1 MEAQKKIEFINIKK
15 SDNTAS
21 NDDNKEEKSSKFD
34 FVKKN
39 SDTIED
45 INNFNISFFLPKDV
59 YENINEDKTEKNNI
73 EPNNV
78 GFEPNQ
84 NNSINLKDN
93 NVDKF
98 PNTIQGKKYDIKG
111 ILDINND
118 KLNINFNNNNQQQK
132 IQHPFYFNN
141 NNNNNNFFIPNVN
154 ERPIN
159 YNFNNTFNINYSSN
173 IISPINYP
181 NFPNYSF
188 CTNPYVQSPKTSNS
202 QINMNS
208 LANKNKKNYDSYKF
222 NTYYNKTRNQSNN
235 KLNEKKIKDEYTME
249 MFGRWGWICKLCN
262 NFNYDTRKKCNRCHE
277 NKNPKK
283 IKEYLD
289 SKKNKEI
296 NHRQFW
302 FCIYCGNYNYAFRL
316 ICNRCKRQKY
326 I

>member
-1 MEAQKKIEFINIKK
+1 MEAQRKIESISIKK
-15 SDNTAS
+15 GDTTSG
-21 NDDNKEEKSSKFD
+21 NDDNKEEQSSKFD

-39 SDTIED
+39 SDTIEEGD

-59 YENINEDKTEKNNI
+59 YENIKEDKTEKNNI
-73 EPNNV
+73 EPNNI

-93 NVDKF
+93 NDDKF
-98 PNTIQGKKYDIKG
+98 PTAIQGQNYDKK
-111 ILDINND
+111 DINND
-118 KLNINFNNNNQQQK
+118 KLNINFNNNQQPK

-181 NFPNYSF
+181 HFPNYSF

-208 LANKNKKNYDSYKF
+208 LADKNIQNYDLYKF

-249 MFGRWGWICKLCN
+249 MFGRIGWICRQCN
-262 NFNYDTRKKCNRCHE
+262 NFNFETRNKCNRCFAV
-277 NKNPKK
+277 KMPKTL
-283 IKEYLD
+283 E
-289 SKKNKEI
+289 EI
-296 NHRQFW
+296 NKKKE
-302 FCIYCGNYNYAFRL
+302 NN
-316 ICNRCKRQKY
+316 KKK
-326 I
+326 